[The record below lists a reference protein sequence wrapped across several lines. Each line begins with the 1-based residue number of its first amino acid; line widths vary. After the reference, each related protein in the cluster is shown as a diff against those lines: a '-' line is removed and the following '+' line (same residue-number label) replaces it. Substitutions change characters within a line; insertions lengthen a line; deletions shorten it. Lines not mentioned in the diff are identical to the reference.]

1 MASFQKSLGAPSSS
15 SLSRASSSGSLYTG
29 SAANTEASDEDSDGR
44 TAYGAVGASGS
55 QGGASG
61 SQSYRE
67 RRREAHTQAEQKRR
81 DAIKKGYDYLL
92 ELVPTGVEGEGAEGN
107 HDLPNSPG
115 EDLPGNS
122 NGKISKA
129 AVLQR
134 SIDYIH
140 HVQQQKRKQEEELS
154 QLRKELIALQIM
166 HANYEQLVKA
176 HQNRGMGDLRDG
188 DDRALP
194 SDVKFEVF
202 RSLMDSLFDSFN
214 DRVSMREFSELSAG
228 VFSWIEE
235 QCKPQMLQESMH
247 TILQNIREK
256 YQQRPAAD
264 DDRSP
269 SGGTNPQGFKAEN
282 ASDPKI

>member
-1 MASFQKSLGAPSSS
+1 MNVPSTTS
-15 SLSRASSSGSLYTG
+15 T
-29 SAANTEASDEDSDGR
+29 
-44 TAYGAVGASGS
+44 
-55 QGGASG
+55 
-61 SQSYRE
+61 
-67 RRREAHTQAEQKRR
+67 
-81 DAIKKGYDYLL
+81 I
-92 ELVPTGVEGEGAEGN
+92 
-107 HDLPNSPG
+107 
-115 EDLPGNS
+115 
-122 NGKISKA
+122 
-129 AVLQR
+129 
-134 SIDYIH
+134 
-140 HVQQQKRKQEEELS
+140 KRKQEEELS

-176 HQNRGMGDLRDG
+176 HQNRGVGDLRDG